1 MYLLVFNILFLK
13 VVGRYVASAI
23 AYPFS
28 NVCASVFLKKN
39 LNAKFGHEFSKRI
52 DHMATL
58 ISSFSAEGVKMSP
71 E

>member
-1 MYLLVFNILFLK
+1 LLVFNILFVK

-39 LNAKFGHEFSKRI
+39 LNAK
-52 DHMATL
+52 L
-58 ISSFSAEGVKMSP
+58 P
-71 E
+71 